1 MNGGDVP
8 LRKKRKTADEA
19 EGKPKPGLILVKDG
33 VQREVSFEELA
44 LSNTLSLE
52 ALVRVLSR
60 SGNVDPNELMEEL
73 EKVKTERFRD
83 GMPLSDDD
91 VTH

>member
-1 MNGGDVP
+1 MP
-8 LRKKRKTADEA
+8 LRKKRKKKEA
-19 EGKPKPGLILVKDG
+19 PEAKPASKSGLVLVKDG

-60 SGNVDPNELMEEL
+60 NGNVDPGELMEEM
-73 EKVKTERFRD
+73 EKVKAERFRE
-83 GMPLSDDD
+83 GVPLPEGD
-91 VTH
+91 VAH

>member
-8 LRKKRKTADEA
+8 LRKRRKKTDEA
-19 EGKPKPGLILVKDG
+19 EGRPKPGLVLVKDG

-60 SGNVDPNELMEEL
+60 SGNVEL

-83 GMPLSDDD
+83 GMPLPDGD

>member
-1 MNGGDVP
+1 VH
-8 LRKKRKTADEA
+8 
-19 EGKPKPGLILVKDG
+19 
-33 VQREVSFEELA
+33 REVTFEELA

-60 SGNVDPNELMEEL
+60 NGSVDPSELMSEMD
-73 EKVKTERFRD
+73 KVKAERFRD
-83 GMPLSDDD
+83 GTPVPDDD

>member
-1 MNGGDVP
+1 MP
-8 LRKKRKTADEA
+8 LRKKRKKADEA
-19 EGKPKPGLILVKDG
+19 EDTPKSGLILVKDG

-52 ALVRVLSR
+52 ALVRVLTR
-60 SGNVDPNELMEEL
+60 SGNVDPTELMEEM

-83 GMPLSDDD
+83 GMPLPDGD

>member
-1 MNGGDVP
+1 MNGGDMP
-8 LRKKRKTADEA
+8 LRKKRKNTDEA
-19 EGKPKPGLILVKDG
+19 EDKPKPGLVLVKDG

-83 GMPLSDDD
+83 GMPLSGDD

>member
-1 MNGGDVP
+1 VP
-8 LRKKRKTADEA
+8 LRKKRKKADEA
-19 EGKPKPGLILVKDG
+19 EDTPKPGLILVKDG

-52 ALVRVLSR
+52 ALVRVLTR
-60 SGNVDPNELMEEL
+60 SGNVDPTELMEEM

-83 GMPLSDDD
+83 GMPLPDGD

>member
-1 MNGGDVP
+1 MP
-8 LRKKRKTADEA
+8 LRKKRKRPDEVEA
-19 EGKPKPGLILVKDG
+19 KPTSGLILVKDG

-60 SGNVDPNELMEEL
+60 NGHVDPNELMSEMD
-73 EKVKTERFRD
+73 KVKAERFRD
-83 GMPLSDDD
+83 GRPVADDN

>member
-8 LRKKRKTADEA
+8 LRKRRKKTDEA
-19 EGKPKPGLILVKDG
+19 EGRPKPGLVLVKDG

-83 GMPLSDDD
+83 GMPLPDDD

>member
-1 MNGGDVP
+1 VNGGDVP
-8 LRKKRKTADEA
+8 LRKKRKKGEEP
-19 EGKPKPGLILVKDG
+19 EGEPKTGLILVKDG
-33 VQREVSFEELA
+33 VKREVSFEELA

-60 SGNVDPNELMEEL
+60 SGHVDPAELMEEM

-83 GMPLSDDD
+83 GLPLPDDD
-91 VTH
+91 VAP

>member
-1 MNGGDVP
+1 MP
-8 LRKKRKTADEA
+8 LRKKRKKADEA
-19 EGKPKPGLILVKDG
+19 EGKLKSGLILVKDG

-52 ALVRVLSR
+52 ALVRVLTR
-60 SGNVDPNELMEEL
+60 SGNVDPTELMEEM

-83 GMPLSDDD
+83 GMPLPDGD

>member
-1 MNGGDVP
+1 MRLP
-8 LRKKRKTADEA
+8 LRKKRKKKDAPE
-19 EGKPKPGLILVKDG
+19 EKPARKSGLILVKDG

-60 SGNVDPNELMEEL
+60 NGNVDPGELMEEM
-73 EKVKTERFRD
+73 EKVKAERFKE
-83 GMPLSDDD
+83 GVPLPEGD
-91 VTH
+91 VAH

>member
-1 MNGGDVP
+1 MP
-8 LRKKRKTADEA
+8 LRKKRKKANETEQ
-19 EGKPKPGLILVKDG
+19 KPKPGLVLVKDG

-60 SGNVDPNELMEEL
+60 SGNVDPTELMAEL

-83 GMPLSDDD
+83 GMPLADDD

>member
-1 MNGGDVP
+1 MP
-8 LRKKRKTADEA
+8 LRKKRKKADETDD
-19 EGKPKPGLILVKDG
+19 KPKSGLILVKDG
-33 VQREVSFEELA
+33 VQREVTFEELA

-60 SGNVDPNELMEEL
+60 NGNVDPAELMTEMD
-73 EKVKTERFRD
+73 KVKTERFRD
-83 GMPLSDDD
+83 GMPLPDDD